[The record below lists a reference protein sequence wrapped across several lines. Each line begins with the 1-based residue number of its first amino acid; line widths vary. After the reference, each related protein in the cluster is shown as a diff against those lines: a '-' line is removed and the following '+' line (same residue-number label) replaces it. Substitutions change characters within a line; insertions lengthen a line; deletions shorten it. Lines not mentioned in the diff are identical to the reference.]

1 MKTKFKLLA
10 AVCCTFLTFSAL
22 ADDVLRFPGKV
33 KPTVQFCKEYS
44 QAVYRIAKAR
54 NVNSLEEVVDLIQ
67 SVNVQPRMETL
78 MIKSAAYV
86 YQMNFVTAKEHQRVS
101 FNQCLQEVL

>member
-1 MKTKFKLLA
+1 MKTKLKLIA
-10 AVCCTFLTFSAL
+10 ALCCTFLTFGAV

-33 KPTVQFCKEYS
+33 EPTVQFCKEYS

-54 NVNSLEEVVDLIQ
+54 NVNTLEEVVDLIQ
-67 SVNVQPRMETL
+67 SVDAQPRMETL

-86 YQMNFVTAKEHQRVS
+86 YQMNFITAKEHQRVS
-101 FNQCLQEVL
+101 FNQCLQELL